1 MNPYTT
7 PSYGHART
15 TFTQPAPDREGRS
28 RLADYHQNPTKQKD
42 QFIVAYIS
50 NLEQPHAVLSHAYY
64 LSRMLNKGLILLHIS
79 DPRYT
84 RLTTSEAELRLQ
96 RLRDTLPA
104 DANVTYVALKGKT
117 REVVEKLPVLI
128 GAVALVCHV
137 DAKARRRHPQHARE
151 LLSNFRSCKVAYL
164 TVQEPMRN
172 PRQLQNVALVV
183 EFKKETKEK
192 FIWASYFARFNHS
205 VVHAL
210 HYDYKDEMLRR
221 KWFDNM
227 KFLHRLFS
235 ALGIGFTPHV
245 IPDKSTFEDV
255 NALRYCA
262 EQHYDL
268 LVSVT
273 TDERDLLEFFIGTQ
287 ERRTIVNSQHIP
299 VLLLNP
305 REDLYVICD

>member
-7 PSYGHART
+7 SSYGHSRA
-15 TFTQPAPDREGRS
+15 TFTQPARDRGRQPK
-28 RLADYHQNPTKQKD
+28 LADFHHNPTQQKD

-50 NLEQPHAVLSHAYY
+50 NLDQPHAVLSYAYY
-64 LSRMLNKGLILLHIS
+64 LSQMLKKGLILMHIS

-84 RLTTSEAELRLQ
+84 RLSPSDAELRLQ
-96 RLRDTLPA
+96 QLRGTLSA
-104 DANVTYVALKGKT
+104 DADITYVALKGKT

-137 DAKARRRHPQHARE
+137 DAKAHRRHPQHARE
-151 LLSNFRSCKVAYL
+151 LLRNFKGCKVAYL
-164 TVQEPMRN
+164 TVQEPIRS
-172 PRQLQNVALVV
+172 PQQLQNVALAV

-205 VVHAL
+205 AVHAL
-210 HYDYKDEMLRR
+210 HYDYKDEILRR

-227 KFLHRLFS
+227 NFLHKLFS
-235 ALGIGFTPHV
+235 ALEIGFTPHV
-245 IPDKSTFEDV
+245 IPDKSTFEDI

-262 EQHYDL
+262 EHHYDL

-273 TDERDLLEFFIGTQ
+273 TDERDPLEFFIGTQ
-287 ERRTIVNSQHIP
+287 EQHTIVNSQHIP
-299 VLLLNP
+299 ILFLNP